1 MEAVSARRVSELL
14 AGSGELALLDVREQ
28 GVHYRGHP
36 FFACSAPYS
45 RLELVIN
52 DLVPRKTAPVVVLD
66 GVDGSAPGEV
76 TLVIAEDG
84 SWRRV

>member
-1 MEAVSARRVSELL
+1 MIVHEEHGMQTL
-14 AGSGELALLDVREQ
+14 AEHE
-28 GVHYRGHP
+28 
-36 FFACSAPYS
+36 
-45 RLELVIN
+45 I
-52 DLVPRKTAPVVVLD
+52 TVVVLD